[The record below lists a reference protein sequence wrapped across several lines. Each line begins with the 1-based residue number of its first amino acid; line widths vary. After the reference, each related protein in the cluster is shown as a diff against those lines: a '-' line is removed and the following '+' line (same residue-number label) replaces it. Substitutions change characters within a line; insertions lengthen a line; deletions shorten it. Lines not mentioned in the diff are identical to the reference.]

1 MTTLVIF
8 LLLAQQLTGKP
19 LIAGVVEGGER
30 DSEQKYGGGPLPL
43 PLTAQQEADINNQIE
58 ILTHQE
64 TFLGSQVRI
73 IIHLLKLLNYQQ
85 ITYIEFYRNQKPCLD
100 PAGKE
105 DYVRF
110 TETFFTAIYQ

>member
-1 MTTLVIF
+1 MTRHAGLWSVLDTTDLHIKDECQIFADQVRLQTTKLWSDTVLVVAVACWHQSNINS
-8 LLLAQQLTGKP
+8 
-19 LIAGVVEGGER
+19 VE
-30 DSEQKYGGGPLPL
+30 SLPL

-85 ITYIEFYRNQKPCLD
+85 ITFILSL
-100 PAGKE
+100 
-105 DYVRF
+105 
-110 TETFFTAIYQ
+110 ETKNLV